1 VPARRLRARA
11 LNGAPVMPEA
21 ARIEPGKDAGRPH
34 TQAVCGRPRTPAG
47 DDSQPRQALR
57 VFPLRALSVGALA
70 CAILVLLACAG
81 QALAAGRPL
90 QTSFQDPGMF
100 GSEDDV
106 GLTFE
111 RARAAG
117 MRVVKVD
124 VDWSSVAPGGNV
136 KPEDFDPADPADARY
151 RWGGVDTAVKVA
163 HAFGIEPFITISAA
177 PLWAERS
184 TGGPSG
190 TNQPDPVEL
199 ARFAAAAAQRYSGG
213 FAGLPPVRIW
223 EVWNEAN
230 ASFFLNPQWDGE
242 RLLSPTHYRR
252 MVNEVAAAVRSVH
265 PGNLVIAGAL
275 FPFTIN
281 RSNGHSIG
289 PLRFMRE
296 LLCLTGDLKPV
307 PGCGEPVRFD
317 IWSHHPY
324 TSGGPAHRAGHPDS
338 ISLGDL
344 PKMRGVLRAA
354 VRAGRVESA
363 GQVRFWVTEFSWDSS
378 PPDPKGVP
386 VNLHARWVAEALYR
400 MWRSGVS
407 LVSWFRLRD
416 GPDGRESG
424 LYFRCA
430 TISCA
435 RPKPALAAFRFPF
448 VALRSRGR
456 VRVWGRTPG
465 GERRTVVVERKR
477 GRGWARVATLR
488 ADSHG
493 IFRRLLRTRRRGRYR
508 ARIRGSQDATLSFS
522 LKRTPDLPVNPFGS

>member
-1 VPARRLRARA
+1 VKASKERTVRARRLKF
-11 LNGAPVMPEA
+11 GA
-21 ARIEPGKDAGRPH
+21 
-34 TQAVCGRPRTPAG
+34 C
-47 DDSQPRQALR
+47 
-57 VFPLRALSVGALA
+57 ALA
-70 CAILVLLACAG
+70 LGAIVLLACAG

-100 GSEDDV
+100 ASEHDV

-117 MRVVKVD
+117 VQVAKVD
-124 VDWSSVAPGGNV
+124 VGWSSVAPSGDA
-136 KPEDFDPADPADARY
+136 KPEDFDASNPGDPAY
-151 RWGGVDTAVKVA
+151 RWGGVDTAVRIA
-163 HAFGIEPFITISAA
+163 RSFGIEPFITISDA
-177 PLWAERS
+177 PVWAERS
-184 TGGPSG
+184 SGGRPG
-190 TNQPDPVEL
+190 TNQPDPTEL

-213 FAGLPPVRIW
+213 FAGLPPVRVW

-230 ASFFLNPQWDGE
+230 ASFFLNPQRDGE
-242 RLLSPTHYRR
+242 RLLSPAHYRR
-252 MVNEVAAAVRSVH
+252 MVNEFAAAVRSVH

-275 FPFTIN
+275 FPFTID
-281 RSNGHSIG
+281 RPTGHSIG

-296 LLCLTGDLKPV
+296 LLCLTSDLRPV
-307 PGCGEPVRFD
+307 PTCGEPVRFD

-338 ISLGDL
+338 VSLGDL
-344 PKMRGVLRAA
+344 PRMRGVLDAA
-354 VRAGRVESA
+354 VRGGRVDSRTP
-363 GQVRFWVTEFSWDSS
+363 VRFWVTEFSWDSS

-386 VNLHARWVAEALYR
+386 VSLHARWVAEALYR

-424 LYFRCA
+424 LYFRCE

-435 RPKPALAAFRFPF
+435 QPKPALTAFRFPF
-448 VALRSRGR
+448 VAQRSRRR

-465 GERRTVVVERKR
+465 GRRQTVIVERKR
-477 GRGWARVATLR
+477 GSGWRRVARLR
-488 ADSHG
+488 ADRHG

-508 ARIRGSQDATLSFS
+508 ARIRGSRDATLPFS